1 MEWFE
6 RIKILRKQR
15 GWSQDTLAQKAGYT
29 DRSMIS
35 KIEKGVVDLQR
46 SQLIRFAEIFDVSPS
61 WLLGDGGVQ
70 QYKDDN
76 GVLILRVKEA
86 KLSEDSIIDDDI
98 EDLIAK
104 YQQLDDEGKEMMHE
118 RLDSLI
124 KHGHVQTSEDSK
136 KKARKQVMQAV
147 SDLPS
152 KKTIEKSLKAVV
164 REGLITRGPRLRLT
178 PATAAESSRNIN
190 VRGVAAKRST
200 RGSKKRGG
208 KI

>member
-61 WLLGDGGVQ
+61 WLLGDIDIQ

-76 GVLILRVKEA
+76 GVLVMKVKGAE
-86 KLSEDSIIDDDI
+86 LPEVSDIDDDI
-98 EDLIAK
+98 EELIAK

-164 REGLITRGPRLRLT
+164 REGLRTRGPRLRFT
-178 PATAAESSRNIN
+178 PATAAESPRMIN
-190 VRGVAAKRST
+190 ARGVAARRST

>member
-61 WLLGDGGVQ
+61 WLLGDVDIQ

-76 GVLILRVKEA
+76 GVLVMRMKG
-86 KLSEDSIIDDDI
+86 SELPEVSDIDDI
-98 EDLIAK
+98 EELIAK

-164 REGLITRGPRLRLT
+164 REGLTTRGPRLRFT
-178 PATAAESSRNIN
+178 PATAAESPRTIN
-190 VRGVAAKRST
+190 ARGIAAKRST

>member
-76 GVLILRVKEA
+76 GVLVLRVKEA
-86 KLSEDSIIDDDI
+86 KLPEDSIIDDDI
-98 EDLIAK
+98 EELIAK

-124 KHGHVQTSEDSK
+124 KHGHVQASEDSR

-152 KKTIEKSLKAVV
+152 KDIIKKSLKTAV
-164 REGLITRGPRLRLT
+164 REGLTTRGPRLRLT

-190 VRGVAAKRST
+190 ARGVAAKRRTS
-200 RGSKKRGG
+200 GSKKRGG